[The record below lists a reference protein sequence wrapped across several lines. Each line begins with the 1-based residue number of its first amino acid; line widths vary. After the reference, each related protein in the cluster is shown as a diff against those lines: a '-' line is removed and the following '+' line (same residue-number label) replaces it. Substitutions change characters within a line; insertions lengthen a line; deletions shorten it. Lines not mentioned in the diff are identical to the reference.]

1 MTSDVKPKAEQLA
14 VVPLSENVAAVV
26 TKEPVVPAVVRGTR
40 LQASDRVY
48 VVDHAQY
55 TRVDK
60 DHASLVALTLRRA
73 IPKVRG
79 KAARKADKRA
89 RRAARAGQ

>member
-1 MTSDVKPKAEQLA
+1 MTSDVKPKAEQ
-14 VVPLSENVAAVV
+14 
-26 TKEPVVPAVVRGTR
+26 EPVVPAVVRGTR